1 MTEALIFAPG
11 FNPVSQMVQDTGGSI
26 QVMNAGSTIAF
37 EQMFRDNFKALH
49 AYACTILKD
58 EATAEEMVQNVFCK
72 LWEKKDQVQALES
85 STAYLYKSVYYECL
99 NYIKH
104 TKVKAAYRTHANH
117 TMSEKE
123 ETGDSANLRQLQQK
137 LHDAMNDLPEQCRA
151 IFQMSRFEELKYR
164 EIADR
169 LGISIKT
176 VENQMGKALR
186 ILREKLSDFL
196 PLLIFS
202 LFNL

>member
-1 MTEALIFAPG
+1 LTEALIFAPG
-11 FNPVSQMVQDTGGSI
+11 FNPVSQMVHDTGGSI

-37 EQMFRDNFKALH
+37 EQMFRDNFKALN

-72 LWEKKDQVQALES
+72 LWEKKDQVQTLES
-85 STAYLYKSVYYECL
+85 NTAYLYKSVYYECL

-104 TKVKAAYRTHANH
+104 TKVKAAYRAHANH

-164 EIADR
+164 EI
-169 LGISIKT
+169 KT

-186 ILREKLSDFL
+186 IMREKLSDFL
-196 PLLIFS
+196 PIFIF
-202 LFNL
+202 LFLNL